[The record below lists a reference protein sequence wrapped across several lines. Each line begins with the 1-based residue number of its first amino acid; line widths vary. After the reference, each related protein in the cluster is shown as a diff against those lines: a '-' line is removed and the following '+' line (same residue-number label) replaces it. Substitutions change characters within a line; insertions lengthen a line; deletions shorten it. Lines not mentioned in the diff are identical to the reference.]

1 MTLDSIRNSCDI
13 FDLRCFCAPTC
24 EQTSMSCVICLHTPE
39 QKKKEKKSS
48 ESWTFSDW
56 RRQTL
61 CFILE
66 LWPVQSHQKKH
77 KWSQYLITNL
87 SEKVKVRKILP
98 PHGQV
103 WFPFAKSDSC
113 QNGGRIIRRR
123 KKSQWMWIHLGCSI
137 TFLWPIKDANGWISQ
152 NRPVPSSPWFAAS
165 VLK

>member
-1 MTLDSIRNSCDI
+1 MFLRSNMWANFNELCD
-13 FDLRCFCAPTC
+13 LSSHPRT
-24 EQTSMSCVICLHTPE
+24 
-39 QKKKEKKSS
+39 KEKNQAKAGNFQIGDDKRFALFSS
-48 ESWTFSDW
+48 SAITPKET
-56 RRQTL
+56 QM
-61 CFILE
+61 E
-66 LWPVQSHQKKH
+66 PV
-77 KWSQYLITNL
+77 ITNL

-165 VLK
+165 VLLSKTQHRTFSISWGKI